1 MSDSKWKM
9 LSAMPGEFSVKVAGG
24 TVAFIESP
32 FRPSGN
38 KGGIIRRLR
47 DPLQHE
53 RAIMGNAGIR

>member
-32 FRPSGN
+32 SALRVI
-38 KGGIIRRLR
+38 KGDHLRRLR